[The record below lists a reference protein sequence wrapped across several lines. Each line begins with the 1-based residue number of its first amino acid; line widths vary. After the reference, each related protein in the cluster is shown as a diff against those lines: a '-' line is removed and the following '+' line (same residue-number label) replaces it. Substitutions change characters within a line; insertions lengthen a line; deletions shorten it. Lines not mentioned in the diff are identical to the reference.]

1 MLVRE
6 VLGHDQRGDE
16 VDRLAVVC
24 AEVDRMREPDER
36 RARFTDCCAASMR
49 NRDAVP
55 KTGRAQLLARF
66 ERRVHDARVV
76 LAGEQVG
83 EPRDQRRLVVRDEI
97 RPHPLG
103 GQQVEKWHE
112 RKGLSGS
119 LDGGGRLMV
128 LAFDGSW
135 AQRRLPLTASW
146 EACATRRRSSGSSRE
161 SGNHFSIAQGG
172 AGSRLFAGTDAAHAF
187 DDSIPD
193 QL

>member
-16 VDRLAVVC
+16 VDRLAVVG

-36 RARFTDCCAASMR
+36 RARFTDRGAASVR

-55 KTGRAQLLARF
+55 KTGRAELLARF

-83 EPRDQRRLVVRDEI
+83 EPGDQRRLVVRDEI

-112 RKGLSGS
+112 RMRKS
-119 LDGGGRLMV
+119 LRK
-128 LAFDGSW
+128 
-135 AQRRLPLTASW
+135 
-146 EACATRRRSSGSSRE
+146 
-161 SGNHFSIAQGG
+161 I
-172 AGSRLFAGTDAAHAF
+172 
-187 DDSIPD
+187 